1 MHESEIELDRKIDAA
16 LATYSDP
23 AESLNSSALA
33 ARVLATAREKQQGIQ
48 WWRWGLVAAVPA
60 LAALLILL
68 YLPAKPKIEPV
79 RLSMA
84 APPVVQQPVISPM
97 PEKLP
102 VSHTEVRTSHASHV
116 AAPSQEPPK
125 LDVFPTP
132 RPLSEQEKLMVAFV
146 QSAPQEA
153 QKQAAQDSEP
163 IQPITI
169 ADLTI
174 PPLDPPA
181 KDGAKTGDHK

>member
-1 MHESEIELDRKIDAA
+1 MHESEIELDKKIEAA
-16 LATYSDP
+16 LTTYADP

-33 ARVLATAREKQQGIQ
+33 ARVLAAARDKQKGIQ
-48 WWRWGLVAAVPA
+48 WWRWGLAATVPA
-60 LAALLILL
+60 LAVLLIVL
-68 YLPAKPKIEPV
+68 YFPAKPKMESV
-79 RLSMA
+79 RLTAS
-84 APPVVQQPVISPM
+84 APPPHQIMVTPPAKQM
-97 PEKLP
+97 
-102 VSHTEVRTSHASHV
+102 VSHTVIKSRYVPPSHL
-116 AAPSQEPPK
+116 QPK

-146 QSAPQEA
+146 QDAPQEA

-181 KDGAKTGDHK
+181 KDGAKTGDRK

>member
-1 MHESEIELDRKIDAA
+1 MHKSEIELDRKIDAA
-16 LATYSDP
+16 LATYADP
-23 AESLNSSALA
+23 AENINPSALA
-33 ARVLATAREKQQGIQ
+33 AKVLATGREQRQGIR

-68 YLPAKPKIEPV
+68 YLPAKLKMEPL
-79 RLSMA
+79 RLSIA
-84 APPVVQQPVISPM
+84 APPVPQPVVSLI
-97 PEKLP
+97 PEKQP

-116 AAPSQEPPK
+116 AAPSEEPPK

-146 QSAPQEA
+146 QDAPQEA
-153 QKQAAQDSEP
+153 QKQAAQDSGP
-163 IQPITI
+163 IQPIAI

-181 KDGAKTGDHK
+181 KDGAKTGDRK